1 MSSPST
7 QSGRLAYLNGKL
19 IPAAEASL
27 PLTDAGF
34 VFGATV
40 SDLCRTFSHRLF
52 RLGDH
57 LGRFVESCRSLH
69 IDLGVA
75 PFLRDPVGELTA
87 VAEQLAEQNGAPLTA
102 AEELILV
109 MFATPGTLAHYVG
122 QPGGLGIGAPTIGM
136 HTYPLPFSRYAR
148 FFRDGVNL
156 VIPLTR
162 HVPRR
167 TIDPRIK
174 HRSRLHWWLAEQE
187 VQQTAPGAV
196 ALLLEAAGRVTE
208 TALANFLIVRK
219 GVVLSPPRTSI
230 LRGISLQV
238 VEELCFGLGIP
249 FREQPLEVGECL
261 TADEAILCGTSFCLA
276 GVRSLDGQP
285 LPWPGPIFERLLAAW
300 SRQAGQDIRA
310 QFLANG

>member
-1 MSSPST
+1 MSSPSAP
-7 QSGRLAYLNGKL
+7 LAYLNGKL
-19 IPAAEASL
+19 LPADEARL

-40 SDLCRTFSHRLF
+40 SDLVRTFDRRLF

-57 LGRFVESCRSLH
+57 LARFMDSCRLVH

-87 VAEQLAEQNGAPLTA
+87 A
-102 AEELILV
+102 AEELAAKNGALLPAGQELLLV
-109 MFATPGTLAHYVG
+109 MFATPGTLAHYLG
-122 QPGGLGIGAPTIGM
+122 QPGGLGLATPTVGL
-136 HTYPLPFSRYAR
+136 HTYPLPVSRYAR
-148 FFRDGVNL
+148 FFRDGAQL

-187 VQQTAPGAV
+187 AQQTTPGAV

-208 TALANFLIVRK
+208 TALANFLIVRQ
-219 GVVLSPPRTSI
+219 GTVLSPPRTSI

-238 VEELCFGLGIP
+238 VEELCFELRIP
-249 FREQPLEVGECL
+249 FREQPLSVADCL
-261 TADEAILCGTSFCLA
+261 TADEAMLCGTAFCLA
-276 GVRSLDGQP
+276 GVRSIDGQT
-285 LPWPGPIFERLLAAW
+285 LPWPGPVFERLLAAW

-310 QFLANG
+310 PFLADG

>member
-1 MSSPST
+1 M
-7 QSGRLAYLNGKL
+7 
-19 IPAAEASL
+19 
-27 PLTDAGF
+27 PLSDAGF

-40 SDLCRTFSHRLF
+40 SDLFRTFNRRPF
-52 RLGDH
+52 RLAEH
-57 LGRFVESCRSLH
+57 LARFADSCRMVH

-75 PFLRDPVGELTA
+75 PFLHDPVGELTA
-87 VAEQLAEQNGAPLTA
+87 VAEQLAARNGALLPA
-102 AEELILV
+102 GQELILV
-109 MFATPGTLAHYVG
+109 LFATPGTLAHYLG
-122 QPGGLGIGAPTIGM
+122 QSGGLGIGTPTVGL

-162 HVPRR
+162 HIPRR

-187 VQQTAPGAV
+187 SQQTAPGAV

-238 VEELCFGLGIP
+238 VEELCFELGIP
-249 FREQPLEVGECL
+249 FREQPLGVADCL
-261 TADEAILCGTSFCLA
+261 AADEAMLCGTSFCLA
-276 GVRSLDGQP
+276 GVRTIDGQA

-300 SRQAGQDIRA
+300 SRQTGQDIRA
-310 QFLANG
+310 QFLADG